1 MVSGSVIAPLLRR
14 QSFPGQSLEPLIRD
28 GFLLP
33 LHAVHPPPRYGIHE
47 HVAGPAGGTPW
58 AGYSEVLGRCI
69 THALLDGACWLA
81 HLAPGHMP
89 RGRFTVAGAG
99 RGDALSSFAGHM
111 CLRFWDDGGRQP
123 GGHQAHT
130 PPTFGACARSLVVC
144 HISGLAR

>member
-81 HLAPGHMP
+81 HVAPGHMP
-89 RGRFTVAGAG
+89 SGRFTVAGGG
-99 RGDALSSFAGHM
+99 RSDALASFAGHM
-111 CLRFWDDGGRQP
+111 CLRFWDDGH
-123 GGHQAHT
+123 GGPT
-130 PPTFGACARSLVVC
+130 GSPPHAPPAFGAHLLPCLHVG
-144 HISGLAR
+144 GLAR